1 MNEDLTILASAYLDD
16 VATGE
21 ERSGVENS
29 PDLLAEVEQLRL
41 VRALLADVEASA
53 ISLREQHLAAALGA
67 WDRLPQAERTG
78 AARDITPQG
87 IDPATAA
94 AAATIS
100 TPAPISL
107 EGRGRSKAARWMTA
121 AAAALALVLAGG
133 IILQSVSGGNNDDV
147 SFSAADAPSDDAP
160 EPNSSAAIAEEAAEE
175 LQQDLESSVEVVDDT
190 EGVVDDAENNATDTE
205 VLFGD
210 DTLGIDIDAEAPP
223 KDADLEILATPE
235 QLAIFA
241 SDAVGAPPS
250 PDIPASTDVASD
262 RASEAESLS
271 EAEQATEVFEFPL
284 CGGADYVVGPAE
296 YRGEPVV
303 VGIDE
308 SRDLAIA
315 YKALDCS
322 VIARA
327 SLP

>member
-1 MNEDLTILASAYLDD
+1 MNDDLTILASAYLDG
-16 VATGE
+16 VATSE
-21 ERSGVENS
+21 ERAQVEDS
-29 PDLLAEVEQLRL
+29 PDLLAEVERQRL
-41 VRALLADVEASA
+41 VSALLADVEAPA
-53 ISLREQHLAAALGA
+53 ISMREQHLAAALGA

-78 AARDITPQG
+78 AARDVTPHG

-100 TPAPISL
+100 TPAPTSL
-107 EGRGRSKAARWMTA
+107 EGRRRSKAAGWMTA

-133 IILQSVSGGNNDDV
+133 IILQSVSGGNNEDV

-175 LQQDLESSVEVVDDT
+175 LQQDLESSGEVADET
-190 EGVVDDAENNATDTE
+190 EGVVDGADDNATE
-205 VLFGD
+205 NEILFGD

-223 KDADLEILATPE
+223 KDADLEVLSTPE
-235 QLAIFA
+235 QLGIFA
-241 SDAVGAPPS
+241 SDAVGAPSS
-250 PDIPASTDVASD
+250 PDLPEAADTASD
-262 RASEAESLS
+262 RAAEAESLS
-271 EAEQATEVFEFPL
+271 EAEQAIEAFELPL

-308 SRDLAIA
+308 SLDLAIA
-315 YKALDCS
+315 YRALNCS
-322 VIARA
+322 VVARA